1 MAAVHRSEEFV
12 VSLLNWNDWDRKRKL
27 FIYLD
32 TELRKLYH
40 VDLISF
46 RPLGGCVFPNWAI
59 SGAIAFFVFALLPL
73 SLGHLSHKFA
83 FSSKWK
89 ISIRVWLTFHEV
101 WPVSLRVGSPNWS
114 SAIDLSTRAAIFLPH
129 ISDQYIVVFISET
142 LAITTVVS
150 ALSWVCQQVVIL
162 LLTHVPAAR
171 HVPATSVAWPI
182 MCTVRGGHL

>member
-1 MAAVHRSEEFV
+1 MAAVHRSEESV

-83 FSSKWK
+83 FPSK
-89 ISIRVWLTFHEV
+89 
-101 WPVSLRVGSPNWS
+101 
-114 SAIDLSTRAAIFLPH
+114 
-129 ISDQYIVVFISET
+129 
-142 LAITTVVS
+142 
-150 ALSWVCQQVVIL
+150 
-162 LLTHVPAAR
+162 
-171 HVPATSVAWPI
+171 
-182 MCTVRGGHL
+182 